1 MRAQTQGYQWFF
13 SDSDKRDFDLIRETH
28 ATKLFLSAYNGMF
41 FIPFSVEHNNKL
53 VQFFQKEKKDK
64 EIYEASGCHEQQT
77 PSFPST
83 DLSMEDSSDIF
94 CFGNIHEEENVT
106 NTK

>member
-13 SDSDKRDFDLIRETH
+13 SESDIWDFDLIRETFD
-28 ATKLFLSAYNGMF
+28 TKLFLLAYNGKI

-64 EIYEASGCHEQQT
+64 EIYEASGCHKQ
-77 PSFPST
+77 
-83 DLSMEDSSDIF
+83 
-94 CFGNIHEEENVT
+94 
-106 NTK
+106 